1 MNFDPIGHIESCYK
15 ERFGT
20 PRQSGLVP
28 DSWAIL
34 KLRPELNLSDALFGL
49 EGFSHVWV
57 IFVFHLNTNKGVK
70 TRIHPPRMNGE
81 SIGVFATRAPHRP
94 NPIGLSVVK
103 IEKIE
108 GNNVYLSGVD
118 FVDGTPVLDI
128 KPYHPQ
134 ADAIADAKGGWTESR
149 DERTVTVS
157 FEPEVEKHLQ
167 SLGRPERTPEQLRSI
182 IEKTL
187 ELDPRP
193 GFYKGTP
200 ENPDPYMDAYG
211 FSLEDYNVVY
221 RMDGSLARVIAIE
234 PAHQSRKTPPKA

>member
-1 MNFDPIGHIESCYK
+1 MNFDPIGHIESCYR

-20 PRQSGLVP
+20 PRQPGLVP

-34 KLRPELNLSDALFGL
+34 KLRPELNLSDALYGL
-49 EGFSHVWV
+49 DGFSHLWV

-134 ADAIADAKGGWTESR
+134 ADAISNATGGWTESR

-157 FEPEVEKHLQ
+157 FDPKVEELIAT
-167 SLGRPERTPEQLRSI
+167 LGKPNRPPQQLRSM

-200 ENPDPYMDAYG
+200 DNPDPYMDAYG
-211 FSLEDYNVVY
+211 FCIEDYNVVY
-221 RMDGSLARVIAIE
+221 KMNGSVANVIAIE
-234 PAHQSRKTPPKA
+234 PIANSRKTPKT